1 MDEIDKK
8 HNIEIIQ
15 ADFSAFLAVAFAR
28 SPKMTKKIDSI
39 YYSDEK
45 TCLEFLRNSKNRNS
59 RIITD
64 VKYELREKS
73 LRALAVI
80 EMMGKNV
87 DLYLDIMESM
97 KRSFKKI
104 YEYASID
111 VRIKQ
116 NYVTMLT
123 ELFGILEDH
132 TEIALYSNITVFMYF
147 YKFLY
152 GKYPAVEGT
161 GDHKILNILRQ
172 ASVDCLASYSEV
184 IRNEVKNSPGAKEIV
199 KDLLENPNI
208 QELLKTKSLSSI
220 VDVDSKLT
228 KDLENYFQVVFR
240 FTHFDNV
247 PVTIYEDETFTRNE
261 LIDLINIVALTI
273 RNKEID
279 IDVKT
284 LNKNSDNM
292 YKIHYMLVT
301 GLLIRSFSRM
311 HKRLVNRLTNTATSN
326 RLSYNDNEQKLNI
339 KLNTLNDK
347 YQEQININNKKQED
361 LNILQIKYDKCQNTV
376 HELNSKVEELE
387 EKTRILEALL
397 ERKTNHEKDFKKED
411 VDISI
416 LQNKNIVVFGGP
428 PNWHTNIK
436 KVLPGITC
444 MSVDNKNFNTS
455 IIDNSDIIVIKTDY
469 FSHAQWYRVIKQARN
484 KNKKILYCQNNI
496 DMLMNDLVNSISSI

>member
-1 MDEIDKK
+1 
-8 HNIEIIQ
+8 
-15 ADFSAFLAVAFAR
+15 
-28 SPKMTKKIDSI
+28 
-39 YYSDEK
+39 
-45 TCLEFLRNSKNRNS
+45 
-59 RIITD
+59 
-64 VKYELREKS
+64 
-73 LRALAVI
+73 
-80 EMMGKNV
+80 
-87 DLYLDIMESM
+87 
-97 KRSFKKI
+97 
-104 YEYASID
+104 
-111 VRIKQ
+111 
-116 NYVTMLT
+116 
-123 ELFGILEDH
+123 
-132 TEIALYSNITVFMYF
+132 
-147 YKFLY
+147 
-152 GKYPAVEGT
+152 
-161 GDHKILNILRQ
+161 
-172 ASVDCLASYSEV
+172 
-184 IRNEVKNSPGAKEIV
+184 
-199 KDLLENPNI
+199 
-208 QELLKTKSLSSI
+208 
-220 VDVDSKLT
+220 
-228 KDLENYFQVVFR
+228 
-240 FTHFDNV
+240 
-247 PVTIYEDETFTRNE
+247 
-261 LIDLINIVALTI
+261 
-273 RNKEID
+273 
-279 IDVKT
+279 
-284 LNKNSDNM
+284 M

-444 MSVDNKNFNTS
+444 MPVDNKNFNTS